1 MAKRVVIAVG
11 GNVILQPHQA
21 PTFEAQLRNVQVTAA
36 QIAKVEAMDYEIVLT
51 HGNGP
56 QVGNV
61 LQQND
66 IAKDVVPP
74 FPLDAC
80 NSETQG
86 SIGYMLEQSLKNA
99 LNRQKS
105 SANVVTF
112 LTQVK
117 VDPAFKK
124 PTKPVGVFYSE
135 EEAKKLQVDKGWD
148 MVEDAGRGWRRVV
161 PSPSPL
167 RIHGVDA
174 IVHLLEQNMMVV
186 AGGGGGIPV
195 YQNSQGEIEGLEAV
209 IDKDRT
215 GCKLAQQVDA
225 DVFMILTASATS
237 ASTTVHQ
244 TKRPSSPLALM
255 KRNNTWTKANLRPAA
270 CARRWNRRSPLLRAV
285 RPPSSVLYTKP
296 TSPCGERPA
305 PRSACIINC

>member
-11 GNVILQPHQA
+11 GNAILQPHQA

-36 QIAKVEAMDYEIVLT
+36 QIAKVEAMDYEIILT

-124 PTKPVGVFYSE
+124 RLKSSKSIRAGTWLKTPAG
-135 EEAKKLQVDKGWD
+135 AGAGWYRPR
-148 MVEDAGRGWRRVV
+148 ARCGFTGWTR
-161 PSPSPL
+161 L
-167 RIHGVDA
+167 
-174 IVHLLEQNMMVV
+174 
-186 AGGGGGIPV
+186 
-195 YQNSQGEIEGLEAV
+195 
-209 IDKDRT
+209 
-215 GCKLAQQVDA
+215 
-225 DVFMILTASATS
+225 
-237 ASTTVHQ
+237 ST
-244 TKRPSSPLALM
+244 
-255 KRNNTWTKANLRPAA
+255 
-270 CARRWNRRSPLLRAV
+270 CWNK
-285 RPPSSVLYTKP
+285 T
-296 TSPCGERPA
+296 
-305 PRSACIINC
+305 

>member
-1 MAKRVVIAVG
+1 
-11 GNVILQPHQA
+11 
-21 PTFEAQLRNVQVTAA
+21 
-36 QIAKVEAMDYEIVLT
+36 
-51 HGNGP
+51 
-56 QVGNV
+56 
-61 LQQND
+61 
-66 IAKDVVPP
+66 
-74 FPLDAC
+74 
-80 NSETQG
+80 
-86 SIGYMLEQSLKNA
+86 MLEQSLKNA

-112 LTQVK
+112 LTQVE
-117 VDPAFKK
+117 VDPADPAFKK

-195 YQNSQGEIEGLEAV
+195 YQNSQGKIEGLEAV

-225 DVFMILTASATS
+225 DVFMILTDVSNVCVNYGTPDQKALKSISVDEAQQYLDEGQFVAGSMGPKVESAIAFAKSGKT
-237 ASTTVHQ
+237 AIICALDEAD
-244 TKRPSSPLALM
+244 LAL
-255 KRNNTWTKANLRPAA
+255 RGKAGTQI
-270 CARRWNRRSPLLRAV
+270 
-285 RPPSSVLYTKP
+285 SVY
-296 TSPCGERPA
+296 
-305 PRSACIINC
+305 N

>member
-11 GNVILQPHQA
+11 GNAILQPHQA

-112 LTQVK
+112 LTQVE
-117 VDPAFKK
+117 VDPADPAFKK

-148 MVEDAGRGWRRVV
+148 MFEDAGRGWRRVV

-174 IVHLLEQNMMVV
+174 IVHLLEQNMMAV

-195 YQNSQGEIEGLEAV
+195 YQNS
-209 IDKDRT
+209 
-215 GCKLAQQVDA
+215 
-225 DVFMILTASATS
+225 
-237 ASTTVHQ
+237 
-244 TKRPSSPLALM
+244 
-255 KRNNTWTKANLRPAA
+255 
-270 CARRWNRRSPLLRAV
+270 
-285 RPPSSVLYTKP
+285 
-296 TSPCGERPA
+296 
-305 PRSACIINC
+305 

>member
-105 SANVVTF
+105 SGYNPLKGNKYETQDLLSLGGF
-112 LTQVK
+112 L
-117 VDPAFKK
+117 F
-124 PTKPVGVFYSE
+124 
-135 EEAKKLQVDKGWD
+135 AKLFD
-148 MVEDAGRGWRRVV
+148 
-161 PSPSPL
+161 
-167 RIHGVDA
+167 
-174 IVHLLEQNMMVV
+174 
-186 AGGGGGIPV
+186 
-195 YQNSQGEIEGLEAV
+195 
-209 IDKDRT
+209 T
-215 GCKLAQQVDA
+215 
-225 DVFMILTASATS
+225 
-237 ASTTVHQ
+237 
-244 TKRPSSPLALM
+244 
-255 KRNNTWTKANLRPAA
+255 
-270 CARRWNRRSPLLRAV
+270 
-285 RPPSSVLYTKP
+285 
-296 TSPCGERPA
+296 
-305 PRSACIINC
+305 RSAIFSKLLSGFGSFDQGFR

>member
-11 GNVILQPHQA
+11 GNVILQTHQA

-105 SANVVTF
+105 SGYNPLKGNKYETQDLLSLGGF
-112 LTQVK
+112 L
-117 VDPAFKK
+117 F
-124 PTKPVGVFYSE
+124 
-135 EEAKKLQVDKGWD
+135 AKLFD
-148 MVEDAGRGWRRVV
+148 
-161 PSPSPL
+161 
-167 RIHGVDA
+167 
-174 IVHLLEQNMMVV
+174 
-186 AGGGGGIPV
+186 
-195 YQNSQGEIEGLEAV
+195 
-209 IDKDRT
+209 T
-215 GCKLAQQVDA
+215 
-225 DVFMILTASATS
+225 
-237 ASTTVHQ
+237 
-244 TKRPSSPLALM
+244 
-255 KRNNTWTKANLRPAA
+255 
-270 CARRWNRRSPLLRAV
+270 
-285 RPPSSVLYTKP
+285 
-296 TSPCGERPA
+296 
-305 PRSACIINC
+305 RSAIFSKLLSGFGSFDQGFR

>member
-225 DVFMILTASATS
+225 DVFMILTDVSNVCVNYGTPD
-237 ASTTVHQ
+237 Q
-244 TKRPSSPLALM
+244 
-255 KRNNTWTKANLRPAA
+255 KAFK
-270 CARRWNRRSPLLRAV
+270 SI
-285 RPPSSVLYTKP
+285 SVDEAQQYLD
-296 TSPCGERPA
+296 
-305 PRSACIINC
+305 

>member
-1 MAKRVVIAVG
+1 MAKRAVIAVG
-11 GNVILQPHQA
+11 GNAILQPHQA

-80 NSETQG
+80 NSETRG

-117 VDPAFKK
+117 VDPAFK
-124 PTKPVGVFYSE
+124 S
-135 EEAKKLQVDKGWD
+135 
-148 MVEDAGRGWRRVV
+148 R
-161 PSPSPL
+161 PSPL
-167 RIHGVDA
+167 VSSTVKKRLKSSKSIR
-174 IVHLLEQNMMVV
+174 
-186 AGGGGGIPV
+186 AGTWLKTPAGAGAGWYRPRARCGF
-195 YQNSQGEIEGLEAV
+195 
-209 IDKDRT
+209 T
-215 GCKLAQQVDA
+215 GWTRL
-225 DVFMILTASATS
+225 
-237 ASTTVHQ
+237 ST
-244 TKRPSSPLALM
+244 
-255 KRNNTWTKANLRPAA
+255 
-270 CARRWNRRSPLLRAV
+270 CWNK
-285 RPPSSVLYTKP
+285 T
-296 TSPCGERPA
+296 
-305 PRSACIINC
+305 

>member
-1 MAKRVVIAVG
+1 
-11 GNVILQPHQA
+11 
-21 PTFEAQLRNVQVTAA
+21 
-36 QIAKVEAMDYEIVLT
+36 
-51 HGNGP
+51 
-56 QVGNV
+56 
-61 LQQND
+61 
-66 IAKDVVPP
+66 
-74 FPLDAC
+74 
-80 NSETQG
+80 
-86 SIGYMLEQSLKNA
+86 MLEQSLKNA

-112 LTQVK
+112 LTQVE
-117 VDPAFKK
+117 VDPADPAFKK

-195 YQNSQGEIEGLEAV
+195 YQNSQGKIEGLEAV

-225 DVFMILTASATS
+225 DVFVILTDVSNVCVNYGTPDQKAFKSISVDEAQQYLDEGQFAAGSMCPKVESAIAFAKSGKT
-237 ASTTVHQ
+237 AIICALDEAD
-244 TKRPSSPLALM
+244 LAL
-255 KRNNTWTKANLRPAA
+255 RGKAGTQI
-270 CARRWNRRSPLLRAV
+270 
-285 RPPSSVLYTKP
+285 SVY
-296 TSPCGERPA
+296 
-305 PRSACIINC
+305 N